1 MHQNTQNHVFK
12 FSIRVSV
19 SMSRQNY
26 RQIYGKSKASLCRNL
41 RSGTP
46 PNFLGQSFA
55 LQLQFTTDIFSEQPF
70 YGNYSTLYSRTL
82 TRFPTRQDG
91 VENRDKVYYYN
102 TSGRSAWLK
111 LLFLGHL
118 SLMKNK
124 AQTAVINTVSFR
136 IFINL
141 TFRMLSN
148 INFQK

>member
-1 MHQNTQNHVFK
+1 M
-12 FSIRVSV
+12 
-19 SMSRQNY
+19 
-26 RQIYGKSKASLCRNL
+26 
-41 RSGTP
+41 
-46 PNFLGQSFA
+46 
-55 LQLQFTTDIFSEQPF
+55 FSEQPF

-118 SLMKNK
+118 SLIKNK